1 MPITEAQIRNAASA
15 ETFSRGEDYYR
26 SGAVVDLQQRGD
38 TLLAQVEGSEYE
50 PYEVTIELAKGELI
64 EADCTC
70 PYDWGGYCKHIVA
83 VLLTYLRKPG
93 QVTQRP
99 PVTELLAGLSD
110 EELRALFAQLL
121 SEQPRLVDW
130 VETQVAL
137 KKTLAETPVMS
148 QPQQR
153 QTPIDPAP
161 FRKQAQSLF
170 RGYDYGDYYAGSSI
184 AHQMSQLM
192 AKASPFLDAGDGRN
206 ALLILEAITGPY
218 VDNWS
223 EFDDSDGEMAGAFD
237 ELGSLFTEAIL
248 SADLLADER
257 KAWIKKLTAWQKE
270 VDDYGVDTG
279 FGAAIA
285 AAEQGWDY
293 PPLLKVLREGQIT
306 EKGTWEGESPWYAD
320 DLALARLNVLERQ
333 GRTTEYLRLAE
344 AEGQTALYLTMLV
357 KLGRGQEAVA
367 YAQQYMTTTDEAL
380 ALAQA
385 LREHNQP
392 GDALKVAEQGLS
404 LHGESLPLAR
414 WLRDFAA
421 QVFQP
426 ELALQ
431 AAKAAFGR
439 SPSLAEYLAA
449 EAVASSAW
457 PAVKEEL
464 LKQLAATNYAPNKI
478 EIYLHEG
485 MIDEAVKA
493 VDKSSY
499 LGYDA
504 LERVVDAATES
515 HPDWVIR
522 QCRKQA
528 EEIMDGGKS
537 QHYHHAIHWLEK
549 ARQAYLAAGQTQ
561 EWRSYLEGLITKHT
575 RKYSLRPQLEALR
588 KR

>member
-1 MPITEAQIRNAASA
+1 
-15 ETFSRGEDYYR
+15 
-26 SGAVVDLQQRGD
+26 VVDLQQRGD
-38 TLLAQVEGSEYE
+38 TLLAQVEGSEYD
-50 PYEVTIELAKGELI
+50 PYEVTIELANGELV

-70 PYDWGGYCKHIVA
+70 PYDRGGYCKHIVA
-83 VLLTYLRKPG
+83 ALLTYLRKPG
-93 QVTQRP
+93 QITQRP
-99 PVTELLAGLSD
+99 PVTELLASLSD
-110 EELRALFAQLL
+110 EEVRVLLTQLL

-161 FRKQAQSLF
+161 FHKQAQALF

-192 AKASPFLDAGDGRN
+192 DKVSPFLDAGDGRN

-248 SADLLADER
+248 STDLSADER

-306 EKGTWEGESPWYAD
+306 EKGAWEGESPWYAD

-344 AEGQTALYLTMLV
+344 AEGQIALYLTMLV
-357 KLGRGQEAVA
+357 KLGRGQEAVE
-367 YAQQYMTTTDEAL
+367 YAKQYMTTTDEAL

-392 GDALKVAEQGLS
+392 GDALKIAEQGLS

-421 QVFQP
+421 QMFQP

-449 EAVASSAW
+449 EAVAGSAW
-457 PAVKEEL
+457 PAVKGEL
-464 LKQLAATNYAPNKI
+464 LKQLAATHYAPSKI
-478 EIYLHEG
+478 DIYLHEG
-485 MIDEAVKA
+485 MVDEAVKA

-499 LGYDA
+499 IGYDA
-504 LERVVDAATES
+504 LERVVDAATAR

-537 QHYHHAIHWLEK
+537 QYYHHAIRWLEK
-549 ARQAYLAAGQTQ
+549 TRLAYLAAGQTQ
-561 EWRSYLEGLITKHT
+561 EWRSYLEGLITKHA